1 MMSSARTILTGIVAL
16 PIALIVFLAVLVGI
30 QPADTCATQVL
41 AGGVEGPTGRSLAG
55 LNERQ
60 LELARN
66 GVAIG
71 KQRRATESVIIAELA
86 AMITESTLRNLANSN
101 VPESLSFPNDG
112 VGADHDSVGPHQMRV
127 SVWGRV
133 GIATLMNAAHQ
144 INWFYDQ
151 AATITGAT
159 SMSSAE
165 LAQAVEMS
173 APNAYAAQLEL
184 ARRLYAMFADI
195 DPSSLPAT
203 MPGQPV
209 TGCGPGPGASG
220 GPVKASGFGQAVVA
234 AAQRWIGTPYVWGG
248 GDISGPTGGG
258 FDCSGLTL
266 YAVYQAS
273 GGRIRL
279 PHYTQAQ
286 QDDPAAQTVPFDQ
299 RQPGDLI
306 FFTAPGDSDSHHVAV
321 YAGRDADG
329 TDLVVHAPQ
338 TGQTV
343 TTAPLARVAG
353 TDHLDVRRYSTP
365 PPLPRNPA
373 AEEGKPL

>member
-1 MMSSARTILTGIVAL
+1 MSSTRTVVAAVVSL
-16 PIALIVFLAVLVGI
+16 PLALIMLLAVLVGI
-30 QPADTCATQVL
+30 QSADSCAAPLL
-41 AGGVEGPTGRSLAG
+41 AGGVTGPSGQSMAALS
-55 LNERQ
+55 ERQ

-71 KQRRATESVIIAELA
+71 KQRRQPESVIIAELA

-133 GIATLMNAAHQ
+133 GIAALMNVAYQ

-151 AATITGAT
+151 AATITGAA

-165 LAQAVEMS
+165 LAQAVEVS
-173 APNAYAAQLEL
+173 APNAYAGQLGL
-184 ARRLYAMFADI
+184 ARRLYAMFAGI
-195 DPSSLPAT
+195 DPGASLAGE
-203 MPGQPV
+203 PGQPP
-209 TGCGPGPGASG
+209 TGCGPGSAPPGA
-220 GPVKASGFGQAVVA
+220 PVPASGFGQAVVA

-248 GDISGPTGGG
+248 GDTNGPTGGG

-266 YAVYQAS
+266 YAIYQAS

-286 QDDPAAQTVPFDQ
+286 QDDPAALPVPFDQ

-306 FFTAPGDSDSHHVAV
+306 FFTTVGESDSHHVAV
-321 YAGRDADG
+321 YAGRAADG
-329 TDLVVHAPQ
+329 TDLVLHAPQ

-353 TDHLDVRRYSTP
+353 SDHLDVRRYSTP
-365 PPLPRNPA
+365 QPRPPTVA
-373 AEEGKPL
+373 EGKSL

>member
-1 MMSSARTILTGIVAL
+1 MMTSTRAILTGIVAL
-16 PIALIVFLAVLVGI
+16 PLALIVFLAVLVGI
-30 QPADTCATQVL
+30 QPADSCATQVL
-41 AGGVEGPTGRSLAG
+41 AGGVEGPTGQSLAG

-71 KQRRATESVIIAELA
+71 KQRRVPESVIIAELA
-86 AMITESTLRNLANSN
+86 AIITESTLRNLANFN

-133 GIATLMNAAHQ
+133 GIATLMDTAYQ

-151 AATITGAT
+151 AATITGAA

-165 LAQAVEMS
+165 LAQAVEVS
-173 APNAYAAQLEL
+173 APNAYAAQLDL
-184 ARRLYAMFADI
+184 ARRLYAMFSDI
-195 DPSSLPAT
+195 DPGALPEAE
-203 MPGQPV
+203 PGQPLPS
-209 TGCGPGPGASG
+209 GCGPGSAPPGS
-220 GPVKASGFGQAVVA
+220 PVPASGFGQAVIA

-248 GDISGPTGGG
+248 GDTSGPTGGG

-266 YAVYQAS
+266 YVIYQAS

-286 QDDPAAQTVPFDQ
+286 QDAPAGQVVPFDQ

-306 FFTAPGDSDSHHVAV
+306 FFTTAGESDSHHVAV
-321 YAGRDADG
+321 YAGRDAEG
-329 TDLVVHAPQ
+329 TDLVIHAPQ

-343 TTAPLARVAG
+343 TTAPLSRVAG
-353 TDHLDVRRYSTP
+353 TDHLDVRRYTTP
-365 PPLPRNPA
+365 QPRNPT
-373 AEEGKPL
+373 AEEGTQL

>member
-1 MMSSARTILTGIVAL
+1 MMSSRTLLAGIVCL
-16 PIALIVFLAVLVGI
+16 PIALILFLAVLVGI
-30 QPADTCATQVL
+30 QPADSCATDVL
-41 AGGVEGPTGRSLAG
+41 AGGVAGPTGQSLAG

-60 LELARN
+60 LALARN

-71 KQRRATESVIIAELA
+71 KQRRAPESVIIAELA

-112 VGADHDSVGPHQMRV
+112 VSADHDSVGPHQMRA

-133 GIATLMNAAHQ
+133 GIATLMNAIYQ

-151 AATITGAT
+151 AATITGAA
-159 SMSSAE
+159 SMTSAE
-165 LAQAVEMS
+165 LAQAVEVS
-173 APNAYAAQLEL
+173 APNAYAGQLDL
-184 ARRLYAMFADI
+184 ARRLYAMFSGI
-195 DPSSLPAT
+195 DPAFLPAAE
-203 MPGQPV
+203 PGQS
-209 TGCGPGPGASG
+209 TSGCGPGTAPPGV
-220 GPVKASGFGQAVVA
+220 PVPASGFGQAVVA

-248 GDISGPTGGG
+248 GDANGPTGGG

-266 YAVYQAS
+266 YAIYQAS

-286 QDDPAAQTVPFDQ
+286 QDSPAGQVVPFDQ

-306 FFTAPGDSDSHHVAV
+306 FFTTPGESDSHHVAV

-329 TDLVVHAPQ
+329 TDLAIHAPQ

-343 TTAPLARVAG
+343 TAAPLARVAG
-353 TDHLDVRRYSTP
+353 SDHLDIRRYSTP
-365 PPLPRNPA
+365 PPQPRTPT
-373 AEEGKPL
+373 AEEGKQL

>member
-1 MMSSARTILTGIVAL
+1 MSSTRTILTGIVAL
-16 PIALIVFLAVLVGI
+16 PVALIVLLAVLVGI
-30 QPADTCATQVL
+30 QPADSCTAQVL
-41 AGGVEGPTGRSLAG
+41 AGGVAGPTGQSLAG

-60 LELARN
+60 LQLARN
-66 GVAIG
+66 GVVIG
-71 KQRRATESVIIAELA
+71 KQRRAPESVIIAELA

-133 GIATLMNAAHQ
+133 GIAALMNVAYQ
-144 INWFYDQ
+144 VNWFYDQ
-151 AATITGAT
+151 AATITGAA

-165 LAQAVEMS
+165 LAQAVEVS
-173 APNAYAAQLEL
+173 APNAYAGQLDLAQ
-184 ARRLYAMFADI
+184 RLYAMFADI
-195 DPSSLPAT
+195 DPASMPAPA
-203 MPGQPV
+203 PGQPAP
-209 TGCGPGPGASG
+209 GCGPGSGPPGA
-220 GPVKASGFGQAVVA
+220 PVPASGYGQAVVA

-248 GDISGPTGGG
+248 GDANGPTGGG

-266 YAVYQAS
+266 YAIYQAS

-286 QDDPAAQTVPFDQ
+286 QDSPAGQVVPFDQ

-306 FFTAPGDSDSHHVAV
+306 FLTSAGESDSHHVAV

-329 TDLVVHAPQ
+329 TDLVIHAPQ
-338 TGQTV
+338 TGETV
-343 TTAPLARVAG
+343 TTAPLSRVAG
-353 TDHLDVRRYSTP
+353 SDHLDVRRYTTP
-365 PPLPRNPA
+365 QPRSPTV
-373 AEEGKPL
+373 EEGKQL